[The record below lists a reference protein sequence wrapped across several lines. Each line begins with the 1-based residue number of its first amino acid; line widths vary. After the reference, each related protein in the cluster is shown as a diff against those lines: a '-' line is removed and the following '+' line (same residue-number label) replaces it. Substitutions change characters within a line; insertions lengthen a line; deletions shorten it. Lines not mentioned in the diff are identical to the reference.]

1 MTSTKDNPKKFSD
14 LWCGQRKRPSAFI
27 IFNCVGHLRVALL
40 FNLLKIKD
48 YERKTSRREPIICIK
63 LVY

>member
-1 MTSTKDNPKKFSD
+1 MNQIKDNPKKFSG

-27 IFNCVGHLRVALL
+27 IFNCVGHLRAAFL

-48 YERKTSRREPIICIK
+48 YEKSSKYTRIGM
-63 LVY
+63 